1 MAEFNREL
9 LFTVRPIEKE
19 IINYEKGEY
28 LGKYYFSDD
37 SSYKGKD
44 GQHVRFTFNDFCEV
58 VEIFPL
64 AKPTSY
70 RYDNYFQKSYG
81 KFILASKNISSTFK
95 IKYHNKIKDIPDN
108 PDRSVGILINDYN
121 IFYSEKSP
129 YKVQN
134 MVLGQELVNVLE
146 DILKVI
152 DTINADLSKHVH
164 TNVSVPLVWRTEQIK
179 NQLDTI
185 KKYLPNILSVTN
197 FGN

>member
-1 MAEFNREL
+1 MAEFNKEL

-37 SSYKGKD
+37 SVYKGKD

-58 VEIFPL
+58 IEVFPL

-95 IKYHNKIKDIPDN
+95 IKYHNKIKDIPDV

>member
-1 MAEFNREL
+1 MAEFNKEL
-9 LFTVRPIEKE
+9 LFVVRPIEKE

-58 VEIFPL
+58 IEIFPL

-81 KFILASKNISSTFK
+81 KFLLASKNISSAFK

>member
-58 VEIFPL
+58 VEVFPL
-64 AKPTSY
+64 SKPTSY

-81 KFILASKNISSTFK
+81 KFLLASKNISSTFK

-108 PDRSVGILINDYN
+108 PDCSVGILINDYN